1 MQRTPNA
8 RAASISPTGSCP
20 IKKGG
25 ETMLF
30 FCDEC
35 IKLFTDAGFGVE
47 RDREIPER
55 TAKCDGCNRLC
66 RVKSVYLKRGD

>member
-1 MQRTPNA
+1 
-8 RAASISPTGSCP
+8 
-20 IKKGG
+20 
-25 ETMLF
+25 MLF

-35 IKLFTDAGFGVE
+35 IKLFADAGFGIE

-55 TAKCDGCNRLC
+55 TAKCDGCSRLC